1 MSIRVWIK
9 ENKFNAVSLIIGL
22 LGIISSYYFYAISI
36 KAKEPV
42 FIERTNTQIF
52 SPNFS
57 QNNRFALVDDSTG
70 LKVTN
75 GVFLQEFEIW
85 NKGKDIIKSEDIL
98 SPINISYDKNVRIV
112 EVYIN
117 EATRPNIIKAKY
129 EKQANSLNLNFSIL
143 EHNDGFKVQVIYAST
158 QKALARISGDIA
170 GVNKFYTI
178 DDLTKDNIFL
188 SIGKIVLWVFIG
200 ILAIAAIIGA
210 IYVFKAVISKAFPNK
225 FDAISKF
232 IEKLLGYI
240 FFGFFIIFIILV
252 FGTKVYQFARSE
264 ALNSTPNMVSTEDIA
279 DKNNPPPK

>member
-1 MSIRVWIK
+1 M
-9 ENKFNAVSLIIGL
+9 
-22 LGIISSYYFYAISI
+22 
-36 KAKEPV
+36 
-42 FIERTNTQIF
+42 
-52 SPNFS
+52 
-57 QNNRFALVDDSTG
+57 
-70 LKVTN
+70 
-75 GVFLQEFEIW
+75 
-85 NKGKDIIKSEDIL
+85 
-98 SPINISYDKNVRIV
+98 
-112 EVYIN
+112 YIN

-225 FDAISKF
+225 LDAISKF

-279 DKNNPPPK
+279 DKNNTPPK

>member
-85 NKGKDIIKSEDIL
+85 NKG
-98 SPINISYDKNVRIV
+98 
-112 EVYIN
+112 
-117 EATRPNIIKAKY
+117 
-129 EKQANSLNLNFSIL
+129 ANSTSKCDTRLC
-143 EHNDGFKVQVIYAST
+143 
-158 QKALARISGDIA
+158 R
-170 GVNKFYTI
+170 
-178 DDLTKDNIFL
+178 LT
-188 SIGKIVLWVFIG
+188 VLFEY
-200 ILAIAAIIGA
+200 L
-210 IYVFKAVISKAFPNK
+210 
-225 FDAISKF
+225 DR
-232 IEKLLGYI
+232 L
-240 FFGFFIIFIILV
+240 
-252 FGTKVYQFARSE
+252 
-264 ALNSTPNMVSTEDIA
+264 
-279 DKNNPPPK
+279 

>member
-1 MSIRVWIK
+1 ERSSGSTYDLGNVSDSGSLSRYSKSTVRRHRRVSHF
-9 ENKFNAVSLIIGL
+9 EV
-22 LGIISSYYFYAISI
+22 
-36 KAKEPV
+36 
-42 FIERTNTQIF
+42 
-52 SPNFS
+52 
-57 QNNRFALVDDSTG
+57 
-70 LKVTN
+70 
-75 GVFLQEFEIW
+75 EF
-85 NKGKDIIKSEDIL
+85 
-98 SPINISYDKNVRIV
+98 
-112 EVYIN
+112 
-117 EATRPNIIKAKY
+117 
-129 EKQANSLNLNFSIL
+129 ANSLNLNFSIL

-225 FDAISKF
+225 LDAISKF

-279 DKNNPPPK
+279 DKNNTPPK